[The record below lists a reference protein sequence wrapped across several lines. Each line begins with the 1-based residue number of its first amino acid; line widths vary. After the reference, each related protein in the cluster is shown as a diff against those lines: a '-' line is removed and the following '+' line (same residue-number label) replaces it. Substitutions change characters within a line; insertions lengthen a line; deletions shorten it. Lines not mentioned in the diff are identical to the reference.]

1 VFYFQTMTRTLS
13 APVTVAFDYTRST
26 GPVIGRFLTGLRD
39 GQLVAGRTSDGRVV
53 LPPPEFDPVNHE
65 PTTDFVE
72 VESTG
77 TVTSWSWVSEPVAG
91 QPFDRPFAFVLVTLD
106 GADVPFLHAL
116 DVASPEEVS
125 TGMRVQVRWAE
136 ERVGAITDIACVEPL
151 DPRGFETVAG
161 APTSS
166 TESSENPVVEE
177 RGTSV
182 SKPPDEAADPVTG
195 VITPVELDYIYAA
208 SPEESAFY
216 RGLAEGRILGQ
227 RCPACSKVY
236 VPPRSA
242 CPADGTPTT
251 DEVELPDKGTV
262 TTFCIVNVPFL
273 GQRIKPPYVSAYV
286 LLDGADIAF
295 LHLILDIPAEEVRM
309 GMRVEAVWKPREEW
323 GTTIENISHFRPVD
337 EPDADY
343 ETYKQHL

>member
-1 VFYFQTMTRTLS
+1 MTRTLS

-39 GQLVAGRTSDGRVV
+39 GVLVAGRTSEGRVV
-53 LPPPEFDPVNHE
+53 LPPLEFDPVTHE

-72 VESTG
+72 VQPTG
-77 TVTSWSWVSEPVAG
+77 TVTSWTWVPEPVAG
-91 QPFDRPFAFVLVTLD
+91 QPFDRPFAFALVTLD
-106 GADVPFLHAL
+106 GADVPFLHGL
-116 DVASPEEVS
+116 DVTSPDDVS

-136 ERVGAITDIACVEPL
+136 NRTGAIYDIACFEPLGSTSVEP
-151 DPRGFETVAG
+151 P
-161 APTSS
+161 S
-166 TESSENPVVEE
+166 PVEHDEE
-177 RGTSV
+177 
-182 SKPPDEAADPVTG
+182 PVTR
-195 VITPVELDYIYAA
+195 VVTPVSLDYQYAA

-216 RGLAEGRILGQ
+216 RGLAEGRLLGQ
-227 RCPACSKVY
+227 RCPTCHKVY
-236 VPPRSA
+236 IPPRSA
-242 CPADGTPTT
+242 CPTDGTPTT
-251 DEVELPDKGTV
+251 DEVELPAKGTV

-273 GQRIKPPYVSAYV
+273 GQKITPPYVSAYI

-309 GMRVEAVWKPREEW
+309 GMRVEAVWKPRDEW
-323 GTTIENISHFRPVD
+323 GTTIENISHFRPSD